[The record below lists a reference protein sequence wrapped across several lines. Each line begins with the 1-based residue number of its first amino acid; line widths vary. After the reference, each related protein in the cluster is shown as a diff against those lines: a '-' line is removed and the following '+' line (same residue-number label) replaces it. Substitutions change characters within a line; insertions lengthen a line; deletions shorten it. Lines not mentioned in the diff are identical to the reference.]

1 MNIQSPSLRII
12 SAAAAVAALAGAPAA
27 YATWSIILIDM
38 RTREIAAGS
47 ATCLTTFDLQAGT
60 PVILTGVGAA
70 TAQSFV
76 DSTGQNRVFIRDK
89 LALGVA
95 PADIITGLATFDTG
109 HQTRQYG
116 IVDVLGRTATFSGT
130 GGNQWAGGQTGQFQ
144 NVHLG
149 QTGTIAYAIQG
160 NILTGQ
166 CVVDAAVLAAIN
178 EPGDLP
184 QKLMKA
190 MQAARVTGGDG
201 RCSCPANPTSCG
213 CPPATF
219 TKSAHIAYMLIAR
232 TGDTDGYFGIYRTG
246 SGPWAVTS
254 RDLTGDG
261 RPELLV
267 TNTSSSNFSV
277 LANITPAGNAFGMF
291 ALPTNYVTGAAPR
304 SIALG
309 DITGDS
315 IEDVVTGN
323 LTANTVSVIPGTGG
337 GAFGAKTD
345 YQAGLGIFAI
355 GLADLDGV
363 NGRDVVVTNST
374 ADLFTVLRNN
384 GAGGLLPA
392 VQYAAGDDPREL
404 ATLNLDGNATLDLVV
419 AVRNQGKLTTH
430 MGNGDGTFTPGPDI
444 PTPANPTVLASGD
457 FDGDTDIDLAV
468 GCQTGTGV
476 VAVLINNAGTFTLTQ
491 HALAASPNGIGAG
504 DVTGDGRRD
513 LLVSMGNQRFVVLT
527 GSAGGAFTLG
537 TPFLTGQSLFDVEL
551 ADFNQDGAL
560 DAAFPNL
567 SGSLIVADNQGGG
580 VFSDGIGTGSG
591 DYFMTFNVPNQP
603 AGNPDPVAQ
612 LQTTFDAWRTALVAR
627 PDGVQSLTSVSPASI
642 SANGSSTSDLVFTLR
657 DWQGSL
663 VTTPMQSISVTHAP
677 GSAGQSSIGPVQNL
691 GNGEYR
697 VVLTAGT
704 IPGVDRFRVEIDDGQ
719 RPVSLMPDPALT
731 LDDTCYP
738 DCNGVGGL
746 TIADFGCFRTR
757 FVAQDPYADCTGTN
771 GLTIADWGCFQT
783 KFVAGCP

>member
-1 MNIQSPSLRII
+1 MKTQSLRIV
-12 SAAAAVAALAGAPAA
+12 SAAAVAALAGAPAA
-27 YATWSIILIDM
+27 YATWSIILIDI

-47 ATCLTTFDLQAGT
+47 ATCLNNFDLQAGT
-60 PVILTGVGAA
+60 PVILTGIGAA

-130 GGNQWAGGQTGQFQ
+130 GANQWAGGQTGQFQ

-149 QTGTIAYAIQG
+149 QTGTVAYAIQG

-213 CPPATF
+213 CPPLTF

-246 SGPWAVTS
+246 NGAWAVTS
-254 RDLTGDG
+254 RDLSGDG

-267 TNTSSSNFSV
+267 TNTSGSNFSV
-277 LANITPAGNAFGMF
+277 LANVTPAGNPFGMF
-291 ALPTNYVTGAAPR
+291 ALPTNYATGASPR
-304 SIALG
+304 SIALA
-309 DITGDS
+309 DMNGDS
-315 IEDVVTGN
+315 IDDVVTGN
-323 LTANTVSVIPGTGG
+323 VTANTISVIPGTGG
-337 GAFGAKTD
+337 GVFGAKTD
-345 YQAGLGIFAI
+345 FPAGLGIFA
-355 GLADLDGV
+355 LAVADFNGAG
-363 NGRDVVVTNST
+363 GRDVVVTNST
-374 ADLFTVLRNN
+374 ADALTVLLNN
-384 GAGGLLPA
+384 GAGGFLPA
-392 VQYAAGDDPREL
+392 VQYPAGDDPREL
-404 ATLNLDGNATLDLVV
+404 AVLNVDGNATLDLVV
-419 AVRNQGKLTTH
+419 AARNQSKLTTH
-430 MGNGDGTFTPGPDI
+430 LGNGDGTFVPGPDI
-444 PTPANPTVLASGD
+444 PTPLNPTVLASGD
-457 FDGDTDIDLAV
+457 FDGDSDTDLAV
-468 GCQTGTGV
+468 GNQTGTGILS
-476 VAVLINNAGTFTLTQ
+476 VLLNNAGTFTLTQ
-491 HALAASPNGIGAG
+491 HALPASPNGIGAG

-513 LLVSMGNQRFVVLT
+513 LLVSLGNQRFVVLT
-527 GSAGGAFTLG
+527 GSAGGAFTVG
-537 TPFLTGQSLFDVEL
+537 TPFLTGQALFDVEL

-612 LQTTFDAWRTALVAR
+612 LQTMFDTWRTALVAR
-627 PDGVQSLTSVSPASI
+627 PDGVQSLATMTPTHIA
-642 SANGSSTSDLVFTLR
+642 ANGSSTSELTFTLR
-657 DWQGSL
+657 DWQGSP
-663 VTTPMQSISVTHAP
+663 VTAAMQSISVTHAP
-677 GSAGQSSIGPVQNL
+677 GSPALCSISPVQNL

-697 VVLTAGT
+697 VFLTAGT
-704 IPGVDRFRVEIDDGQ
+704 IPGVDRFRVEINDGQ
-719 RPVSLMPDPALT
+719 RPVSLMPDPELT
-731 LDDTCYP
+731 LDDFCYP

-746 TIADFGCFRTR
+746 TIADFGCFRTQ
-757 FVAQDPYADCTGTN
+757 FVAGNPYADCTGTN
-771 GLTIADWGCFQT
+771 GLTIADWACFQT